1 MTPKVSGAAPAV
13 ALVGLT
19 LIETYGLF
27 RLVPRVTAGEQL
39 TTQETAG
46 LVISGMPVLCAILG
60 LIHNRRLSRATPE
73 LCRVPY
79 EESARTWSRNE
90 GASLH
95 PASYIPA
102 REGMRPPI
110 HR

>member
-60 LIHNRRLSRATPE
+60 LIHNRRLSRAIG
-73 LCRVPY
+73 RVRNKP
-79 EESARTWSRNE
+79 RTHRATVDMCSGATVLAWRSRVV
-90 GASLH
+90 GRSGH
-95 PASYIPA
+95 
-102 REGMRPPI
+102 
-110 HR
+110 